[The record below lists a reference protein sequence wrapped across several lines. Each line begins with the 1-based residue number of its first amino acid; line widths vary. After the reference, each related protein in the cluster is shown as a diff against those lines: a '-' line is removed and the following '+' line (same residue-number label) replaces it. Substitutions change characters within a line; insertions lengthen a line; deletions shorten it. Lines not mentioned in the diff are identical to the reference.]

1 MKVYCKKI
9 RILFTPV
16 YMVLYILHRIYER
29 FRYNDITIAEK
40 FRKQGAKV
48 GKNCFI
54 QIRTLSSE
62 PYLVEIGDSVSI
74 AYGVDIMTHDGASV
88 IFRDELPHLRF
99 FGKVIIEDNCFIG
112 AHATISAGVRIGKN
126 SIIGPYATIINDVK
140 PGSIMI
146 GNPAIRV
153 STVEKYKQKCLM
165 EWERQGLTK
174 FDYLF
179 KGKNKFEVQDIM
191 ASKQFREEL
200 KCHLLSVDF
209 SKPKQESCDTKSDTT
224 DNKQEKK

>member
-1 MKVYCKKI
+1 MYCKKL
-9 RILFTPV
+9 RILLAPL
-16 YMVLYILHRIYER
+16 YMVAYILHRIYER
-29 FRYNDITIAEK
+29 FRYNDVTIAEK
-40 FRKQGAKV
+40 FRKQGAIV
-48 GKNCFI
+48 GKNCFL
-54 QIRTLSSE
+54 QIRSLSSE

-74 AYGVDIMTHDGASV
+74 AYGVDLMTHDGASV

-126 SIIGPYATIINDVK
+126 SIIGPYATVINDVK

-191 ASKQFREEL
+191 ASKTFRKDL

-209 SKPKQESCDTKSDTT
+209 SKPNQESSGTKPDTIDKKQE
-224 DNKQEKK
+224 EK

>member
-1 MKVYCKKI
+1 MSLYHGKLK
-9 RILFTPV
+9 LLLAPL
-16 YMVLYILHRIYER
+16 YMVCYILHRIYEK
-29 FRYNDITIAEK
+29 FRYNDVSIAEK
-40 FRKQGAKV
+40 FRKQGAKI

-126 SIIGPYATIINDVK
+126 SIIGPYATVINDVK

-153 STVEKYKQKCLM
+153 STVEKYKQKCLL

-174 FDYLF
+174 FDPLF
-179 KGKNKFEVQDIM
+179 KGKNKFEVQSIM
-191 ASKQFREEL
+191 ASRTFREEL
-200 KCHLLSVDF
+200 KRHLLSVDF
-209 SKPKQESCDTKSDTT
+209 SKTNQDATDAKPDALIKKQT
-224 DNKQEKK
+224 NN